1 MIMVPYLAVA
11 SIPTPRTARDSEW
24 RFCNDA
30 IDSERRRIQP
40 VGTHTK
46 QAFGRGFGDRL
57 AGNAIRL
64 DDDAQAPG
72 QRNQHT
78 ARRIRLHIVR
88 GCGTRHDQQRA
99 DLFSR
104 MASLV
109 I

>member
-1 MIMVPYLAVA
+1 MPG
-11 SIPTPRTARDSEW
+11 TARDSEW
-24 RFCNDA
+24 RFCSDA

-46 QAFGRGFGDRL
+46 QPFGRGFGDRL
-57 AGNAIRL
+57 TGSAIRL
-64 DDDAQAPG
+64 DDDAQALG
-72 QRNQHT
+72 QSKQRI

-104 MASLV
+104 VISLV

>member
-1 MIMVPYLAVA
+1 MPEA
-11 SIPTPRTARDSEW
+11 ARNSEW
-24 RFCNDA
+24 RFRSDA

-46 QAFGRGFGDRL
+46 QPFGRGFGDRL

-64 DDDAQAPG
+64 DDDAQALG
-72 QRNQHT
+72 KSKQRI
-78 ARRIRLHIVR
+78 ARRIRLHIVH
-88 GCGTRHDQQRA
+88 GYGTRHDQQRA

-104 MASLV
+104 MISLV